1 MFVLSCDTSVLLC
14 LGRDSSSE
22 FMGGYCV
29 FKTLLFWVLVK
40 NCCTMCECIVL
51 LFLWLLGSS
60 SVLLSVVRGG
70 MYVFECVWKIVVF
83 IRRGGEGGFVR
94 WWSGWFG

>member
-1 MFVLSCDTSVLLC
+1 M
-14 LGRDSSSE
+14 
-22 FMGGYCV
+22 

-51 LFLWLLGSS
+51 LFLWMLGSS
-60 SVLLSVVRGG
+60 SVLLSVVWGG
-70 MYVFECVWKIVVF
+70 MYVFECEWKIVVF

-94 WWSGWFG
+94 WWSGWFGWRHLFARSEACRLRCSFMGRVHVS